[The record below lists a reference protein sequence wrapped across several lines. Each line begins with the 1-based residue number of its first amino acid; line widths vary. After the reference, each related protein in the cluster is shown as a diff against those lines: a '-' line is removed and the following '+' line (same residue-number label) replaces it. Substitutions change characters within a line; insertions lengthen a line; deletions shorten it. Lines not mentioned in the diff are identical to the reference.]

1 MLDQEMGDAPK
12 FGDSRRLLEF
22 LDFNK
27 QAVWLT
33 AQRYVLSSTS
43 PQKENENEKR
53 NNQNVLHDAVYG
65 LVPLFQYPHLLQ
77 ITCPHVYV

>member
-33 AQRYVLSSTS
+33 ALIFHLT
-43 PQKENENEKR
+43 PKR
-53 NNQNVLHDAVYG
+53 K
-65 LVPLFQYPHLLQ
+65 
-77 ITCPHVYV
+77 